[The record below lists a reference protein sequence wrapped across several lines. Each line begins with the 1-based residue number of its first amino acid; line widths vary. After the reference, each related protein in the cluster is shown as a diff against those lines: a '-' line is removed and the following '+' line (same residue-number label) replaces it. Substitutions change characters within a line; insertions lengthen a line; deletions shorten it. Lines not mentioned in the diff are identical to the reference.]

1 MNHKLG
7 SGLGMIP
14 QDAWLFSG
22 TLRSNLDPFGI
33 HSDDAIWISL
43 QLVGLQQAIT
53 ESGGLDQQ
61 VSEKGVNFS
70 VGKVQLLCLSRV
82 LLKKPKILFM
92 DEATASV
99 LHVVHA
105 RACMTWLCCRWILRQ
120 IPPCKT
126 RSARLLLT
134 ARL

>member
-14 QDAWLFSG
+14 QDAGLFSG

-53 ESGGLDQQ
+53 ESGDLDQQ
-61 VSEKGVNFS
+61 VSERGSISLLGKFS
-70 VGKVQLLCLSRV
+70 CFV
-82 LLKKPKILFM
+82 
-92 DEATASV
+92 
-99 LHVVHA
+99 
-105 RACMTWLCCRWILRQ
+105 
-120 IPPCKT
+120 
-126 RSARLLLT
+126 
-134 ARL
+134 